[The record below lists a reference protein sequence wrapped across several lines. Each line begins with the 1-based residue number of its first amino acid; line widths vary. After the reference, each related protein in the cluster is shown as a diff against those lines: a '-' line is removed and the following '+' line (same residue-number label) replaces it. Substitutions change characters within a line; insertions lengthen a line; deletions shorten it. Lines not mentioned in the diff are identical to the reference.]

1 LSCFSIFLCN
11 VSFIIGNSVQ
21 AWLMKAYSGIVRRYP
36 KISLSEE
43 RRLISKAQKGSRKSK
58 DELVLRIPLNLF
70 LTFGNESMD
79 L

>member
-1 LSCFSIFLCN
+1 
-11 VSFIIGNSVQ
+11 
-21 AWLMKAYSGIVRRYP
+21 MKAYSGIVRRYP